1 LKEGQPTK
9 RKKLGQST
17 RSEKKRKP
25 GEKEQFERQ
34 KGQDRQHGKKKR
46 DGIKLRE
53 GEQPLG

>member
-53 GEQPLG
+53 GE